1 MPVLSGGM
9 TLEGGLTFTPA
20 PPPPNIG
27 DSYGGGY
34 YAGKISTTANGVA
47 THYLVVAPRST
58 GELAANATSYIA
70 NGISS
75 IESQGNTSE
84 YDGAAN
90 TDIMADGN
98 HPAADWVKTLT
109 IGGYSDWY
117 IPSIME
123 LDILYYHLKPEA
135 ENNSTSYGINPYAVP
150 IRSSNFTTTV
160 PPQTTISNF
169 QTPSGTEAFHSST
182 WSYWSSTQRNG
193 DSQWW
198 RYFYNG
204 SRGYDQK
211 ESPNY
216 VRAIRRVAI

>member
-1 MPVLSGGM
+1 MLIQGGM
-9 TLEGGLTFTPA
+9 IIQGGLA
-20 PPPPNIG
+20 IKPPEPEPNIG

-47 THYLVVAPRST
+47 THYLIVAPRST

-70 NGISS
+70 NAISS
-75 IESQGNTSE
+75 SQSQGNTSE

-90 TDIMADGN
+90 TNIMADGN
-98 HPAADWVKTLT
+98 HPAADWAKALT
-109 IGGYSDWY
+109 IGGYNDWY

-123 LDILYYHLKPEA
+123 LDILYFYLKPDTD
-135 ENNSTSYGINPYAVP
+135 NNTTSYGINSYAVP

-160 PPQTTISNF
+160 PPQTSVSNF
-169 QTPSGTEAFHSST
+169 QSPSGTEAFHSST
-182 WSYWSSTQRNG
+182 WSYWSSTQRN
-193 DSQWW
+193 DATQWW
-198 RYFYNG
+198 RYFYDG